1 MASWKKI
8 IVSGSNAHL
17 TAVTA
22 SNLTNDN
29 LLIAGAGGEIE
40 GSGLTYDGTLLNL
53 GSANIRTTGVVSG
66 SQFSGSF
73 YGDGSALTGIAT
85 TLDIAGSDDSQA
97 VIDMIDKGIQF
108 TTGSN
113 AAGFT
118 FTTGSEV
125 TVGANNYRELIL
137 NAPQNL
143 STSANVQFNQVSIG
157 GAASLNKASNDALVI
172 DAGQGIQLPQISSSL
187 TPITD
192 LSHDLG
198 TSSLRWNDVYARN
211 ILKTSLVETN
221 QVSSSGA
228 SLNIYAAEMT
238 ATIGAGDVTFTVP
251 SANQFVI
258 DGGTLSATGDASVG
272 GDLTVTGDLLVTGDT
287 VNVNTTNLDIEDRYI
302 LLNSGSS
309 TIGDS
314 GIIFGGST
322 GTQSSGSALVWDGS
336 YNSNDGRL
344 AVVGDMGSTDTGNVT
359 PSYHVAGVY
368 EGNATN
374 AATAQAD
381 HPGNIRIDGG
391 DIYIYV

>member
-53 GSANIRTTGVVSG
+53 GSANIQTTGVVSG
-66 SQFSGSF
+66 SWFSGSF
-73 YGDGSALTGIAT
+73 TGDGGGLTGIAT
-85 TLDIAGSDDSQA
+85 SLPIRTSDGATESVDLIDAGILFSSASAQ
-97 VIDMIDKGIQF
+97 GFGF
-108 TTGSN
+108 TTGSVQVQY
-113 AAGFT
+113 G
-118 FTTGSEV
+118 GQ
-125 TVGANNYRELIL
+125 NYYEIQLQ
-137 NAPQNL
+137 APQDL
-143 STSANVQFNQVSIG
+143 RTSANVQFNQVSIG
-157 GAASLNKASNDALVI
+157 GAASLNKASNDALII
-172 DAGQGIQLPQISSSL
+172 DAGQGIVIPQVSSSL
-187 TPITD
+187 TPIAD
-192 LSHDLG
+192 VAFDLG
-198 TSSLRWNDVYARN
+198 NSSLKWEDLYVRN
-211 ILKTSLVETN
+211 IRKTALVETGH
-221 QVSSSGA
+221 VSA
-228 SLNIYAAEMT
+228 SNSLQITAAEIT
-238 ATIGAGDVTFTVP
+238 ATIGNGDVTFQVP
-251 SANQFVI
+251 SANAFVV

-272 GDLTVTGDLLVTGDT
+272 GDLTVTGDLLVSGDT

-344 AVVGDMGSTDTGNVT
+344 AVVGDMGSTDNSDVT
-359 PSYHVAGVY
+359 PTYHVAGVV
-368 EGNATN
+368 EGDAT
-374 AATAQAD
+374 AAETAQAD

-391 DIYIYV
+391 DIFIYV

>member
-40 GSGLTYDGTLLNL
+40 GSGLTYNGTLLNL
-53 GSANIRTTGVVSG
+53 GSANIQTTGVVSG

-73 YGDGSALTGIAT
+73 FGDGSALTGIAT
-85 TLDIAGSDDSQA
+85 TLDIAGSDNSEA

-118 FTTGSEV
+118 FTTGSVV

-143 STSANVQFNQVSIG
+143 STTANVQFAQVDIG
-157 GAASLNKASNDALVI
+157 GTATLSKASNDALVI
-172 DAGQGIQLPQISSSL
+172 DAGQGIVIPQVSSSL
-187 TPITD
+187 TPTVD
-192 LSHDLG
+192 VAFDLG
-198 TSSLRWNDVYARN
+198 ASSLKWENVYARN
-211 ILKTSLVETN
+211 ILKTALVETGH
-221 QVSSSGA
+221 VSA
-228 SLNIYAAEMT
+228 SNSLQITAAEIT
-238 ATIGAGDVTFTVP
+238 ATIGNGDVTFNVP
-251 SANQFVI
+251 SANAVVV
-258 DGGTLSATGDASVG
+258 DGGSFSATGDASVG
-272 GDLTVTGDLLVTGDT
+272 GDLTVTGDLLVSGDT

-322 GTQSSGSALVWDGS
+322 GVQSSGSALVWDGS

-344 AVVGDMGSTDTGNVT
+344 AVVGDMGSTDNSDVT
-359 PSYHVAGVY
+359 PTYHVAGVV
-368 EGNATN
+368 EGNA
-374 AATAQAD
+374 AAAETAQAD
-381 HPGNIRIDGG
+381 HPGNIRIDGD
-391 DIYIYV
+391 DIFIYV